1 MMPTP
6 QKSSLARSRRRSTAG
21 AAAGRILVQGA
32 TSGDLNAM
40 GESLGA
46 AGGALAGGVTG
57 AVTSSLSGVAG
68 VADGFSN

>member
-1 MMPTP
+1 M
-6 QKSSLARSRRRSTAG
+6 
-21 AAAGRILVQGA
+21 QGA